1 MQTAT
6 NTPKVVILGTA
17 HGSNVPGKRS
27 PDGKFR
33 EYKFSREVIAL
44 LRPRLEASGF
54 TVFVDMPSD
63 EVPRPGNTELSLRCR
78 YVNGIC
84 KKFGPQN
91 CIYVSIHVNA
101 AGSDGQWHDARG
113 FAVYVARSCSQT
125 SKRLARTLCDLAIS
139 RGLRGNRA
147 VPAAHYWQ
155 ADFYVL
161 RNTACPA
168 VLTENLFQDNRAD
181 VEFLSSQ
188 AGKEAVATL
197 HLDAIKRRYQ
207 ITFRQMKKSLMLA
220 ATTAMLAVVLLTFAS
235 CRSHKEATATTKEE
249 YDVEAAGSITTS
261 TAERF
266 QWLSRFALDIDSF
279 EIVIPTADH
288 VPDYR
293 NVAADTAMDLPGQFA
308 LAASR
313 PHSANAVVLRGKH
326 ARLGKADIVQRDA
339 ARRAEQ
345 VDTLSAHRSIDKA
358 DHYARDNVGIMKPP
372 DVTWWPWL
380 LLAGL
385 LVGCCMVIWLK
396 DRGR

>member
-1 MQTAT
+1 ML
-6 NTPKVVILGTA
+6 NTTENKVIILGTA

-139 RGLRGNRA
+139 RGLRGNRS
-147 VPAAHYWQ
+147 VPSAHYWQ

-197 HLDAIKRRYQ
+197 HLDAIK
-207 ITFRQMKKSLMLA
+207 SL
-220 ATTAMLAVVLLTFAS
+220 FA
-235 CRSHKEATATTKEE
+235 K
-249 YDVEAAGSITTS
+249 
-261 TAERF
+261 
-266 QWLSRFALDIDSF
+266 
-279 EIVIPTADH
+279 
-288 VPDYR
+288 
-293 NVAADTAMDLPGQFA
+293 
-308 LAASR
+308 
-313 PHSANAVVLRGKH
+313 
-326 ARLGKADIVQRDA
+326 
-339 ARRAEQ
+339 
-345 VDTLSAHRSIDKA
+345 
-358 DHYARDNVGIMKPP
+358 
-372 DVTWWPWL
+372 
-380 LLAGL
+380 
-385 LVGCCMVIWLK
+385 
-396 DRGR
+396 